1 MPAWNEVSHFLMG
14 GIKILKLTNRF
25 LKKEEE
31 QSLNEFL
38 NVKNIKENFLYTLD
52 GHVIQFIKVEP
63 INIELLTDDELESK
77 MNFSSIEFSE
87 EQQPYKILVIPR
99 AVDISEHIEEQ
110 EELKRKI
117 DDDVGIE
124 IINNRII
131 STTEI
136 VENKNIIENEF
147 YIMIYDSY
155 KDNIENELM
164 KRANNWINRL
174 KNCGYRSDLL
184 YEREIILLIK
194 SFTIPEFARLE
205 GTDYDDNIVQIK
217 GKEINVKNK
226 WSL

>member
-1 MPAWNEVSHFLMG
+1 MKEVILI
-14 GIKILKLTNRF
+14 IKLFQKLY
-25 LKKEEE
+25 KKRNDVTAND

-38 NVKNIKENFLYTLD
+38 NVKDIKGSILYTLD

-117 DDDVGIE
+117 DDTVGIE

-147 YIMIYDSY
+147 YIMIYDSN

-184 YEREIILLIK
+184 YEREIIFLIK
-194 SFTIPEFARLE
+194 SFTIPEFARTE
-205 GTDYDDNIVQIK
+205 GTDYSDNIVQIK

-226 WSL
+226 

>member
-1 MPAWNEVSHFLMG
+1 MG

-52 GHVIQFIKVEP
+52 GHAIQFIKVEP

-87 EQQPYKILVIPR
+87 EQQTYKILVIPR

-194 SFTIPEFARLE
+194 SFTIPEFARSE
-205 GTDYDDNIVQIK
+205 GTDYDDNIVQIN

>member
-1 MPAWNEVSHFLMG
+1 MG
-14 GIKILKLTNRF
+14 GIKILKLINKF
-25 LKKEEE
+25 FKEEEE

-38 NVKNIKENFLYTLD
+38 NVKNIKENILYTLD
-52 GHVIQFIKVEP
+52 GQVAQFIKVEP
-63 INIELLTDDELESK
+63 INIELLTDEELESK

-147 YIMIYDSY
+147 YIMIYDSN

-174 KNCGYRSDLL
+174 KNCGYRSSLL

-194 SFTIPEFARLE
+194 SFTIPEFARSE
-205 GTDYDDNIVQIK
+205 GTDYADNIVQIK

-226 WSL
+226 

>member
-1 MPAWNEVSHFLMG
+1 MKEVILI
-14 GIKILKLTNRF
+14 IKLFQKLYQKRSNATANN
-25 LKKEEE
+25 

-155 KDNIENELM
+155 NDNIENELM

-194 SFTIPEFARLE
+194 SFTIPEFARTE

>member
-1 MPAWNEVSHFLMG
+1 MG

-52 GHVIQFIKVEP
+52 GQVIQFIKVEP